1 VHGYICTYGYWGWEK
16 GHLKV
21 EAQVHGYICT
31 YGYWVGK
38 RLPKVEAQVHGAFLS
53 SVTSA

>member
-1 VHGYICTYGYWGWEK
+1 MDIYAYGYWVGK
-16 GHLKV
+16 RSPKV